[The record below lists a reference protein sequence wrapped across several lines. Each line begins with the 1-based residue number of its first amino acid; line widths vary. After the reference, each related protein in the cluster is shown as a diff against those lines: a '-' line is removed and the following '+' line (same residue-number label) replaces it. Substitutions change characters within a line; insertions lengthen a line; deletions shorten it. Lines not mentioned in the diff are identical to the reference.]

1 MFTGPNIPQDNL
13 KVVLD
18 VANPR
23 CYTSQTIVDGIS
35 SGTQLKNLVRG
46 ADVDYFYNYNSSEAY
61 QYVREHNGSM
71 VLFHDSFN
79 SNTLRYP
86 TWFSD
91 VDAPRVNSYT
101 FISWFNFDN
110 TGQSTQNIYGG
121 GFNGATSF
129 YMSPGGS
136 SESHGVLNYSD
147 AGGTNAFSTIGNH
160 GGNDGNWHMRAY
172 TTTGPDVGTQTTK
185 FYLDGV
191 LKQTGNSN
199 SSHDNP
205 DGSGRMT
212 WGSWTATYGNLS
224 GYLNLYMYYE
234 RVLTDDEILQVY
246 NATKSRFI

>member
-18 VANPR
+18 VTNPR
-23 CYTSQTIVDGIS
+23 CYTAQTVVDGIA

-46 ADVDYFYNYNSSEAY
+46 ADVDYFYSYNSSEAF
-61 QYVREHNGSM
+61 QYVREHNGSK

-79 SNTLRYP
+79 SNTLRYT

-91 VDAPRVNSYT
+91 VDVSRVNSYT

-110 TGQSTQNIYGG
+110 TGQPSQNIYGG
-121 GFNGATSF
+121 GFNGTTSF

-136 SESHGVLNYSD
+136 SESHGYLAYSD
-147 AGGTNAFSTIGNH
+147 AGGANNFSNISNYGA
-160 GGNDGNWHMRAY
+160 NDGNWHMRAY
-172 TTTGPDVGTQTTK
+172 TITGPDVGVQTGK
-185 FYLDGV
+185 FYVDGV
-191 LKQTGNSN
+191 LKATGNSN

-212 WGSWTATYGNLS
+212 WGSWTSTYGNMS

-246 NATKSRFI
+246 NATKTRFV